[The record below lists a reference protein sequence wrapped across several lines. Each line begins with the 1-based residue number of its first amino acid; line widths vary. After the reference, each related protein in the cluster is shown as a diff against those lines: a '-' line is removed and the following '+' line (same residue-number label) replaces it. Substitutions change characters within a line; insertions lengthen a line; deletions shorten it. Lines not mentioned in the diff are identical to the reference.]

1 MIVSHRDDTE
11 GRHDH
16 LPSRTII
23 VEPDPPPHRRHT
35 DATPRLAAAVA
46 WADRWTDGRSL
57 MNRAKA
63 SIHPSIHLSIH
74 AYESSQS
81 ISSRAKQ
88 LAVSGLEMQ

>member
-46 WADRWTDGRSL
+46 WADRWTDGRF
-57 MNRAKA
+57 
-63 SIHPSIHLSIH
+63 